1 MKWEHKC
8 SLDWLRARQRYL
20 TASDIK
26 ALLPITKTG
35 RPRKVTDQD
44 RLRILANKQVVL
56 TEEDCWSSGAAA
68 RGHILEPFAVREF
81 NEYAKY
87 YYNEEYYWWDD
98 KLVSCPDRCIAFSPD
113 AMDVPMDDPDAA
125 DNVKQILEVKSYNPE
140 RFLLTASM
148 DKADLEERWQIATA
162 MALLPNISGATLEL
176 YNPSMR
182 SGQIRWFRFSRLELV
197 KEIEMI
203 LKVEEDWKD
212 FCSYSDL
219 ALGVFKDSY
228 TEETALSESQIIEAI
243 EERQRLNPI

>member
-8 SLDWLRARQRYL
+8 SLDWLRARQKYL

-56 TEEDCWSSGAAA
+56 TEEDCWSSGMAA

-81 NEYAKY
+81 NEYAKL
-87 YYNEEYYWWDD
+87 YYNEKYYWWDD
-98 KLVSCPDRCIAFSPD
+98 KLVSRPDRFIAFSPD
-113 AMDVPMDDPDAA
+113 AMDVPMNDPNAA
-125 DNVKQILEVKSYNPE
+125 DNVRKILEVKSYNPE

-148 DKADLEERWQIATA
+148 SNEDLEERWQIATA
-162 MALLPNISGATLEL
+162 MALLPNITGAVLEL
-176 YNPSMR
+176 YNPSMK
-182 SGQIRWFRFSRLELV
+182 SGQIRWFRFSRNELE

-203 LKVEEDWKD
+203 LKVEDDWKD
-212 FCSYSDL
+212 FCCNSDL
-219 ALGVFKDSY
+219 AFGIYKDSY
-228 TEETALSESQIIEAI
+228 AEEAALSESQIIKAI